1 MAATDGTNDLS
12 RAIWRK
18 SSRSNGGQDSCVE
31 AAMLTSAIA
40 IRDSKNPDG
49 HAHVIRP
56 RAFRGLIARIKQGEL
71 DS

>member
-1 MAATDGTNDLS
+1 MAPTGGSTDLS
-12 RAIWRK
+12 RASWRK
-18 SSRSNGGQDSCVE
+18 SSRSNGGEDSCVE
-31 AAMLTSAIA
+31 VAMLRSAVA

-49 HAHVIRP
+49 HAHVIGP

>member
-1 MAATDGTNDLS
+1 MAAIDGTKDLS
-12 RAIWRK
+12 RVTWRK

-31 AAMLTSAIA
+31 VAMLTSAVA

-49 HAHVIRP
+49 HAHVIRA

-71 DS
+71 GS